1 MKKKLNAFGKKI
13 KDNALCVGIGC
24 GAIVMFPVLLMSSAM
39 SSMNGNGIGEG
50 LALVAVGTI
59 ITSPL
64 WGPFWL
70 LGKGMEWI
78 TGEKVKT

>member
-13 KDNALCVGIGC
+13 KDNALCVGMGG

-39 SSMNGNGIGEG
+39 SSMNGNGIGEA
-50 LALVAVGTI
+50 LALVAVGAI

-70 LGKGMEWI
+70 LGRGLEWI
-78 TGEKVKT
+78 TGGKVKT